1 MIEFDPSLVCNIK
14 CLAVKKNQTVAAT
27 TRFFSRKMLMFAKL
41 SLKSFVYEFAKIF
54 FFPSNKTKAIYN
66 KYMTKRVFSYSVL
79 TDTDSV
85 CFFFILI
92 CKPESNTPDRE
103 VLFEVICENKIL
115 HRFDTSH
122 KFWEN
127 SLHQKYTSQ
136 EKIRL
141 LCCRKH
147 WWSLQYNHCS

>member
-1 MIEFDPSLVCNIK
+1 
-14 CLAVKKNQTVAAT
+14 
-27 TRFFSRKMLMFAKL
+27 MFAKL

-54 FFPSNKTKAIYN
+54 FFPLNKTKAIYN

-127 SLHQKYTSQ
+127 SLHQKYISQ

-147 WWSLQYNHCS
+147 